1 MHPFTAFL
9 AAEHLQ
15 DLLREAEDERLRK
28 LAQSVRPTG
37 RSGPRSPGPRA
48 LAFLRRRWQTLAGP
62 APVTTAESPVD
73 GGSWLSDLDLR
84 SGHRA

>member
-15 DLLREAEDERLRK
+15 DLLREAEDERRIK
-28 LAQSVRPTG
+28 LARSVRPTG
-37 RSGPRSPGPRA
+37 RSGPASPGPRA
-48 LAFLRRRWQTLAGP
+48 LAFLRRRWQALARP
-62 APVTTAESPVD
+62 AAVATGESTID
-73 GGSWLSDLDLR
+73 GGSWLSDLDVR